1 MTMGNT
7 DPMSVVYALTLTM
20 IGASA
25 LLTLIRLV
33 RGPSVLDR
41 IVCLNALSVLLVG
54 GVAVEGAMRGES
66 AYIGLMVTFSLL
78 GFVGTITAARFAER
92 RAHDRG

>member
-1 MTMGNT
+1 MSLMYYVYVATFTMLGLG
-7 DPMSVVYALTLTM
+7 VLFTLY
-20 IGASA
+20 
-25 LLTLIRLV
+25 RLV

-41 IVCLNALSVLLVG
+41 VVCLNTLSVLLVSAI
-54 GVAVEGAMRGES
+54 AVEASVRGDT
-66 AYIGLMVTFSLL
+66 AYFGLMVTIALL